1 MFGKREANERF
12 MEAVAEVASL
22 EARVAAHEATIT
34 ALDGH
39 IIEQR
44 ADRDKLWEHIEAKD
58 KTLREMQREGFLS
71 PAQQE
76 SLPRTEEKALS
87 SDVVDAIDRV
97 AEPGTQL
104 HADMEENARGQLA
117 ELSES
122 EVIDEIETGD
132 TVNAFS
138 FQR

>member
-1 MFGKREANERF
+1 MFIPTWARSPDPGLEEELGL
-12 MEAVAEVASL
+12 MQGELAVSE
-22 EARVAAHEATIT
+22 EQVAARDATVDV
-34 ALDGH
+34 LR
-39 IIEQR
+39 EQVGWLR
-44 ADRDKLWEHIEAKD
+44 EQLEAKD
-58 KTLREMQREGFLS
+58 KTLREMQREGFTS
-71 PAQQE
+71 PPQQE
-76 SLPRTEEKALS
+76 SIPRTEEKALS